1 MPVYHE
7 TGEVQRM
14 PFKGCLKERK
24 ERPISGGNCM
34 GGKGIATKSREVTT
48 FYNDVTTNEWF
59 LNSTIFCVRFPIEEL
74 FSAAL

>member
-1 MPVYHE
+1 
-7 TGEVQRM
+7 
-14 PFKGCLKERK
+14 
-24 ERPISGGNCM
+24 M